1 MSQPDPQQQEADER
15 LAGNGEVGRRAPQE
29 HSADARAG
37 RAEQDT
43 AQQALREAERLF
55 RAVFNQQFQFMV
67 ILATDGTVLDAND
80 TCFRTTGVAREQ
92 VMGRLFWET
101 PWWDRLPAMQEK
113 WRGIVAEAAAAEAPI
128 TDEMD
133 YSLADGTLRHTA
145 LVISGLKNELG
156 QVTKLIVEGRDDT
169 RRRRADAALRQSEQR
184 WRTMAET
191 LPNLLWTDLP
201 NGQCDWL
208 SSQWGRYTGISETE
222 LLGLR
227 WLDTVVHPDD
237 RERALACWQEAC
249 ADRGDY
255 DLEYRIRR
263 HDGQYRWFQTRG
275 VPIRDET
282 GKIVYWFG
290 SCTDIEDHKRA
301 EQALKEADRRKD
313 EFLATLAHELR
324 NPLAP
329 LRNGLELMRLADHSQ
344 EMLEQARAMMERQ
357 LGQMVRLIDDLL
369 DVSRISRGRIELRR
383 EQVELA
389 EVVRQAI
396 ETSRPLI
403 ETGGHHLTIDEPPA
417 TVVVDADVT
426 RLSQVFSN
434 LLNNAAKYTP
444 SGGRIALSI
453 ACQGSEAAVSVR
465 DTGVGIS
472 AEMLPR
478 VFEMFAQIDRSL
490 ERSQGGLGIGLS
502 LVRKLVEMHG
512 GSVQAKSEGQGKGS
526 EFIVRLPTVRSPADS
541 RSAGNSEQA
550 VAAAGHLRVL
560 VVDDNVDAALSM
572 AMMLNVM
579 GNETRTAHDGL
590 QAIEV
595 AADFRPDVVLLDI
608 GMPKLNGYETAR
620 RIREQP
626 WGRHVVLAAI
636 TGWGQDDDRRRSQE
650 AGFDHHLVKPIDL
663 AALQKLLVSKRP

>member
-1 MSQPDPQQQEADER
+1 MNQPDQRQLEAD
-15 LAGNGEVGRRAPQE
+15 ACQTGNGNVSWRASAEPPVEGGAALANQE
-29 HSADARAG
+29 RA
-37 RAEQDT
+37 T
-43 AQQALREAERLF
+43 HALREAERLF

-101 PWWDRLPAMQEK
+101 PWWERLPTMQEK
-113 WRGIVAEAAAAEAPI
+113 WRRIIVESAGAEAPI
-128 TDEMD
+128 ADEME
-133 YSLADGTLRHTA
+133 YCMADGTVRHTA
-145 LVISGLKNELG
+145 LVVTGLKNEAG

-201 NGQCDWL
+201 DGQCDWL
-208 SSQWGRYTGISETE
+208 SSQWGQYTGIPEQE
-222 LLGLR
+222 LLGMR
-227 WLDTVVHPDD
+227 WLDRVIHPDD
-237 RERALACWQEAC
+237 RQRAAECWQAAC

-275 VPIRDET
+275 VPVRDES

-290 SCTDIEDHKRA
+290 TCTDIEDHKRA
-301 EQALKEADRRKD
+301 EETLKEADRRKD

-329 LRNGLELMRLADHSQ
+329 LRNGLELMRLAQDNQ
-344 EMLEQARAMMERQ
+344 EMLEQARAMMDRQ

-383 EQVELA
+383 ERVELA
-389 EVVRQAI
+389 EVLRQAI

-403 ETGGHHLTIDEPPA
+403 EAGGHQLIVEESPTPVIVE
-417 TVVVDADVT
+417 ADLM
-426 RLSQVFSN
+426 RMSQVFSN

-444 SGGRIALSI
+444 SGGQIVVAIARED
-453 ACQGSEAAVSVR
+453 GGVAVSVR
-465 DTGVGIS
+465 DTGVGIP
-472 AEMLPR
+472 AAMLPR
-478 VFEMFAQIDRSL
+478 VFEMFAQVDRSL

-502 LVRKLVEMHG
+502 LVKKLVEMHG
-512 GSVQAKSEGQGKGS
+512 GSVEARSEGHGKGS
-526 EFIVRLPTVRSPADS
+526 EFVVRLPTVGSPSDSGRSDS
-541 RSAGNSEQA
+541 SEQA
-550 VAAAGHLRVL
+550 DAPASRRVL

-572 AMMLNVM
+572 AMMLKVM

-595 AADFRPDVVLLDI
+595 AADYRPDVVLLDI
-608 GMPKLNGYETAR
+608 GMPKLNGYEAAR

-626 WGRHVVLAAI
+626 WGREMVLAAI
-636 TGWGQDDDRRRSQE
+636 TGWGQDDDRRRSLE

-663 AALQKLLVSKRP
+663 AALQKLLRPKRP

>member
-1 MSQPDPQQQEADER
+1 MNQPAQRQVEGDTPLSGHGA
-15 LAGNGEVGRRAPQE
+15 VGRRAPARHAAE
-29 HSADARAG
+29 TDAAL
-37 RAEQDT
+37 AEQERS
-43 AQQALREAERLF
+43 QQALREAERLF

-113 WRGIVAEAAAAEAPI
+113 WRRIVSNAVIADGPI
-128 TDEMD
+128 ADDMD
-133 YSLADGTLRHTA
+133 YSMADGSVRHTA
-145 LVISGLKNELG
+145 LVVTGLKNDAG
-156 QVTKLIVEGRDDT
+156 RVTMLIVEGRDDT
-169 RRRRADAALRQSEQR
+169 GRRRADAALRQSEQR

-208 SSQWGRYTGISETE
+208 SSQWGRYTGIPESE
-222 LLGLR
+222 LLGMR
-227 WLDTVVHPDD
+227 WLETVIHPDD
-237 RERALACWQEAC
+237 RQRARACWEAAC

-263 HDGQYRWFQTRG
+263 HDGEYRWFQTRG
-275 VPIRDET
+275 VPVRDEA

-290 SCTDIEDHKRA
+290 TCTDIEDHKRA
-301 EQALKEADRRKD
+301 EDALKEADRRKD
-313 EFLATLAHELR
+313 EFLATLAHEMR

-329 LRNGLELMRLADHSQ
+329 LRNGLELMRLADDSREIIEH
-344 EMLEQARAMMERQ
+344 ARDMMERQ
-357 LGQMVRLIDDLL
+357 LGQLVRLVDDLL

-383 EQVELA
+383 ERVELA
-389 EVVRQAI
+389 EVVRRAI
-396 ETSRPLI
+396 ETSRPSI
-403 ETGGHHLTIDEPPA
+403 EAGGHHLRLDEPPMP
-417 TVVVDADVT
+417 VMVDADVT

-444 SGGRIALSI
+444 SGGQIVLSI
-453 ACQGSEAAVSVR
+453 MCNDGNAAVSVR
-465 DTGVGIS
+465 DTGVGIPS
-472 AEMLPR
+472 EMLPK
-478 VFEMFAQIDRSL
+478 VFDMFAQVDRSL
-490 ERSQGGLGIGLS
+490 DRSQGGLGIGLS
-502 LVRKLVEMHG
+502 LVKKLVEMHG
-512 GSVQAKSEGQGKGS
+512 GSVEAKSEGHGRGS
-526 EFIVRLPTVRSPADS
+526 EFVVHLPTVPSPAVA
-541 RSAGNSEQA
+541 RSADSGEQA
-550 VAAAGHLRVL
+550 DAATARCRVL
-560 VVDDNVDAALSM
+560 VVDDNVDAAESM

-590 QAIEV
+590 QAIEL

-626 WGRHVVLAAI
+626 WGRHVVLAAT
-636 TGWGQDDDRRRSQE
+636 TGWGQDDDRRRSRE
-650 AGFDHHLVKPIDL
+650 AGFDVHLVKPIDL
-663 AALQKLLVSKRP
+663 AALRKLLAPKGP